1 VVRVTPPEPPPPT
14 RPPTASL
21 VLAARAL
28 HSSQV
33 VILDALEQPTGLAIE
48 AELWHTMLTLVR
60 SQERMLSEVLL
71 GTPLPRAGE
80 AES

>member
-1 VVRVTPPEPPPPT
+1 
-14 RPPTASL
+14 
-21 VLAARAL
+21 
-28 HSSQV
+28 
-33 VILDALEQPTGLAIE
+33 LDALEQPTGLAIK